1 MNKAMCIVIALAL
14 VTMASAG
21 CSGMWGED
29 AAQLATICATDANS
43 CTNSQ
48 CCKAVMCEAMK
59 TTTCGNGKEYDTT
72 KDTTA
77 ALTSTYVANCCKTSA
92 AVVVPTTCAGWNSAA
107 KACGNAN
114 LYDSANAAVLA
125 AEGTYDANCCK
136 QATCGEF
143 QSVYTCPDERI
154 YDTTKAA
161 VDVPARFFPDSF
173 QDTCCKAA
181 ATCGEVATSSCAANK
196 MYDSTTA
203 LENFSPGSFSATCC
217 KDTDTCDTH
226 TCTTGYVAKSTPASI
241 FCLAIGCDTA
251 TCCDRDTTKCLG
263 QAVSVPCGAAQYMP
277 VANAG
282 KEATSSTF
290 VANCCV
296 AKATCLDYKDHLD
309 GALRTSPAFAVA
321 AVAAI
326 IASLL

>member
-1 MNKAMCIVIALAL
+1 MNKAMCIAIALAL
-14 VTMASAG
+14 VTMASAD

-29 AAQLATICATDANS
+29 AAQLSTKCAMDANS

-59 TTTCGNGKEYDTT
+59 TTNCGNGKEYDTT

-107 KACGNAN
+107 KACGATNV
-114 LYDSANAAVLA
+114 YDSANAAVSA
-125 AEGTYDANCCK
+125 ADDTYTTNCCK
-136 QATCGEF
+136 QATCGDLHT
-143 QSVYTCPDERI
+143 VNTCSDYRI
-154 YDTTKAA
+154 YDTTQAA
-161 VDVPARFFPDSF
+161 EVPIVRGSIAFDN
-173 QDTCCKAA
+173 CCKDA
-181 ATCGEVATSSCAANK
+181 ATCGEVSTSSCDANK
-196 MYDSTTA
+196 MYDSTKATDT
-203 LENFSPGSFSATCC
+203 FTSGGFSATCC
-217 KDTDTCDTH
+217 KDTDTCATH
-226 TCTTGYVAKSTPASI
+226 TCTTGYVAKSSPATIS
-241 FCLAIGCDTA
+241 CLAIGCDTA
-251 TCCDRDTTKCLG
+251 TCCDVDTTKCLG
-263 QAVSVPCGAAQYMP
+263 QAVSVACGAAKYMP
-277 VANAG
+277 AANAG

-296 AKATCLDYKDHLD
+296 DKATCLDYKDHLD